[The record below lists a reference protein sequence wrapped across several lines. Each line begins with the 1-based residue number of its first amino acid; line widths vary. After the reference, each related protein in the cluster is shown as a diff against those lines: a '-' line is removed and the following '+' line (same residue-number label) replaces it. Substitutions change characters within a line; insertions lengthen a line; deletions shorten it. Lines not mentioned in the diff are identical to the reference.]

1 MGGKIIKAT
10 ANNRPL
16 GRLSLL
22 GVGMKTKDELRTL
35 VVLKVMFDFLRSKA
49 VPARPRDLVTPGDD
63 QVGVEWQRLGI
74 GATYPHKMHLPHL
87 YRAHAELLELG
98 LVEDRVADR
107 AKRSEAR
114 YVLTP
119 LGEAA
124 AALLNDN
131 WQEWPSPEQLA
142 ADARKGQD
150 S

>member
-1 MGGKIIKAT
+1 MEAKEK
-10 ANNRPL
+10 
-16 GRLSLL
+16 
-22 GVGMKTKDELRTL
+22 LRTL

-49 VPARPRDLVTPGDD
+49 VPARPRDLVSPGDD
-63 QVGVEWQRLGI
+63 LVGVEWQRLGI
-74 GATYPHKMHLPHL
+74 GATFPHKMHLPHL

-98 LVEDRVADR
+98 LVEDRVDHR

-124 AALLNDN
+124 AARLGDD
-131 WQEWPSPEQLA
+131 WQHWPSPEKLA
-142 ADARKGQD
+142 ADARED